1 MLRLLGFFV
10 LVLVTLG
17 LARSLLGGVPVI
29 GPLLHVPL
37 LGFWIVAALLSMG
50 VSKLATT
57 SLDRGKQ
64 RALERRLGA
73 VETPHNQG
81 KLGSLL
87 LQQGRY
93 KAALPSLERAAEGE
107 PDVAEWAYRLGLA
120 RQRSGSLEP
129 ALEAYG
135 QALSLDEG
143 VGFGEPLLRGAE
155 TLLRLGRAEDAL
167 AWLERFERNH
177 GPSPESAYR
186 RGLASGKL
194 GLKEEAEQAL
204 GQVAQLAEQRVGS
217 QRRSDGTWVLR
228 ARLARWFG

>member
-17 LARSLLGGVPVI
+17 VARSLLGGVPVI

-50 VSKLATT
+50 ASKLATA

-87 LQQGRY
+87 LQQGRP

-107 PDVAEWAYRLGLA
+107 PEVAEWAYRLGLA
-120 RQRSGSLEP
+120 RMRSGQPEAGLASFER
-129 ALEAYG
+129 ALA
-135 QALSLDEG
+135 LDEG

-155 TLLRLGRAEDAL
+155 VLHGLERYEESIG
-167 AWLERFERNH
+167 WLERFERNH
-177 GPSPESAYR
+177 GPSPEWAYR
-186 RGLASGKL
+186 RGQALARL
-194 GLKEEAEQAL
+194 GRREEAREAL
-204 GQVAQLAEQRVGS
+204 DSVAQLASQGASYQRGS
-217 QRRSDGTWVLR
+217 GAGWVWR
-228 ARLARWFG
+228 ARWARYFV

>member
-50 VSKLATT
+50 ASKLATT

-87 LQQGRY
+87 LQQGRA

-120 RQRSGSLEP
+120 RQRSGSLES

-135 QALSLDEG
+135 RALALDEG

-155 TLLRLGRAEDAL
+155 TLLRLGRADEAL
-167 AWLERFERNH
+167 EWLVRFERNH
-177 GPSPESAYR
+177 GASPESAYR
-186 RGLASGKL
+186 RGLAVSKL
-194 GLKEEAEQAL
+194 GRSDEAKEAL
-204 GQVAQLAEQRVGS
+204 DQVAQLAQQRVGT
-217 QRRSDGTWVLR
+217 QRRIDATWVLR
-228 ARLARWFG
+228 ARFARWFR